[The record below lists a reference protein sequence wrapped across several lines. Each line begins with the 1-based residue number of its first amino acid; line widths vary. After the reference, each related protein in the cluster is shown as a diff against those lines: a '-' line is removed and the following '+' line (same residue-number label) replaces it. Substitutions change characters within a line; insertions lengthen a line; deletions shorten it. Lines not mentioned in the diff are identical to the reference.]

1 MKYKLLALAMTFCYL
16 FSSVSVLAATDTQE
30 TASTA
35 VSADTKT
42 REEQGILTE
51 SDRGCTISVDS
62 NDSLELVSEGAIL
75 IEASTGAVLYSKNPE
90 QTYYP
95 ASITKVMTTLVALE
109 NSSLTDQI
117 TYSADTLNSIE
128 QDSSRVGVEADETM
142 TMEDALYCVML
153 ASGNDTAA
161 GVAEHVGGTVS
172 KFVDMMNEKA
182 KELGCTNT
190 HFMNP
195 HGLHNED
202 HYVCAK
208 DMALIVQAAIQN
220 PDFCKIASAKS
231 HTVAKTNKSEERELW
246 NHHKMLL
253 PASQYHYEGVA
264 EGKTGYTSDAW
275 NTLVTTAER
284 DNMKLICVVLRCQG
298 AAAAYNDTT
307 KLFNYGFENYNLLKP
322 LKNLSLSDVAADSDI
337 SVGEISNLETLNPV
351 YHKDY
356 TVLAPSNVTENDIT
370 VTLTEDGQEA
380 GTWGALHLSYDG
392 QEIGKANI
400 YYDKDSEQAAIMT
413 DDHSTKAKTISKV
426 PFILTGVIV
435 VLIIFIISMIVSIIR
450 RR

>member
-30 TASTA
+30 T
-35 VSADTKT
+35 DTKT
-42 REEQGILTE
+42 QEEQGILTE

-62 NDSLELVSEGAIL
+62 DDSLELVSEGAIL
-75 IEASTGAVLYSKNPE
+75 MEASTGAVLYSKNPE

-182 KELGCTNT
+182 EELGCTNT

-202 HYVCAK
+202 HYV
-208 DMALIVQAAIQN
+208 
-220 PDFCKIASAKS
+220 
-231 HTVAKTNKSEERELW
+231 
-246 NHHKMLL
+246 
-253 PASQYHYEGVA
+253 
-264 EGKTGYTSDAW
+264 
-275 NTLVTTAER
+275 
-284 DNMKLICVVLRCQG
+284 
-298 AAAAYNDTT
+298 
-307 KLFNYGFENYNLLKP
+307 
-322 LKNLSLSDVAADSDI
+322 
-337 SVGEISNLETLNPV
+337 
-351 YHKDY
+351 
-356 TVLAPSNVTENDIT
+356 
-370 VTLTEDGQEA
+370 
-380 GTWGALHLSYDG
+380 
-392 QEIGKANI
+392 
-400 YYDKDSEQAAIMT
+400 
-413 DDHSTKAKTISKV
+413 
-426 PFILTGVIV
+426 
-435 VLIIFIISMIVSIIR
+435 
-450 RR
+450 